1 MEKSKI
7 NQLIESVMK
16 HGSETGINALNGID
30 VLNVINGSS
39 TSELCEAANGQYQDC
54 FYSVLAKVWTWKKVF
69 DFYNNYSNMELKEA
83 KEKNAKETDQL
94 KKDLVMAEN
103 ERIEL
108 GNTLTETRTMLL
120 DRIAEMEAEYGK
132 EKAFMESVIYRLKAK
147 LYDMEHANDKSA

>member
-16 HGSETGINALNGID
+16 HGSETGINALTGID

-83 KEKNAKETDQL
+83 KEKSAKEIDKL

-103 ERIEL
+103 EKIEL
-108 GNTLTETRTMLL
+108 GNSLNEMRNKIT
-120 DRIAEMEAEYGK
+120 EMEAQYAK
-132 EKAFMESVIYRLKAK
+132 ETVFKDGVIYRLKAK